1 MYWIMREDHTLVPT
15 DDVLVWGEFFEK
27 MENRRVAEDVIEQPE
42 SDPVRVST
50 VFIGLDNSYFDV
62 GPPLLFESMVF
73 GGPLDGDQYRYPTWD
88 SALEGHK
95 MLLDEAVLE
104 GKVAAWDARARI
116 KAMAARARD
125 LQRAAY
131 ALQMEAIE
139 KARQG

>member
-1 MYWIMREDHTLVPT
+1 MYWILREDHTPVPV
-15 DDVLVWGEFFEK
+15 DDVHVWGAFYEK
-27 MENRRVAEDVIEQPE
+27 MENRRVAEDIVEHPG

-50 VFIGLDNSYFDV
+50 VFLGLDSNLF
-62 GPPLLFESMVF
+62 GPPQLFESMVF
-73 GGPLDGDQYRYPTWD
+73 GGPLDGDTYRYPTWD

-104 GKVAAWDARARI
+104 GKVAAWEARARI
-116 KAMAARARD
+116 NAMAARARD

-131 ALQMEAIE
+131 ELQMAAIE